1 MKVKYLI
8 YLFTFVI
15 MLSFTLFVFNAL
27 RRANTT
33 YIQNENNLYKLKQAK
48 AVSEAFQAAL
58 SAHRLKKLSQINNTI
73 TEAQWRDADE
83 LAHNKIASVK
93 SHVEH
98 ENSQF
103 QSVNQKFTLL
113 SMIGLMEKLLDN
125 DIRQIL
131 QGNNAATAHLFN
143 INSAYYIRQAD
154 KNFYQYSYDPQLFN
168 AESLLFI
175 ESISINNLLTLSLTE
190 LIDQIIDV
198 NLSSLE
204 RKDAYLKAIQLTGVI
219 KSLNTRLTFIEQ
231 TYDDPKISSLVDN
244 IQKYI
249 STEQVNNISQDL
261 AQAID
266 LNESYNADFIYQ
278 YIDALNHLSQQL
290 YQRSFDLQIASAQ
303 NKLYHSQITIY
314 GLLSLTGLIILFILL
329 PLLIFCSRMT
339 RWLTKTHNNILRLSK
354 GDINIDNNE
363 MFYSKELV
371 AINDAVT
378 QLKQY
383 NQVKLALE
391 QEKHQLIKDLE
402 LSSFFD
408 PLTNI
413 YNRRKFFIEYNLLS
427 ASSYPHAFCLID
439 IDNFKR
445 LNDTYGH
452 DIGDRV
458 LVMFTERL
466 GNHFRASDIFCRYGG
481 EEFAV
486 LLNPCSLEEASRL
499 MNQLRE
505 MTQQL
510 CLELPTG
517 KRVRFTIS
525 CGIAA
530 VNNSEALALAIKQ
543 ADEALYYCK
552 KSGRNR
558 VSIYTSHGFIP

>member
-8 YLFTFVI
+8 YLFTFAI
-15 MLSFTLFVFNAL
+15 MLSFSLFVFNAL
-27 RRANTT
+27 RIANTH
-33 YIQNENNLYKLKQAK
+33 YVQNESNLYKLQRTKDI
-48 AVSEAFQAAL
+48 SEAFQAVL
-58 SAHRLKKLSQINNTI
+58 SAHRLKRLSQINQTI

-83 LAHNKIASVK
+83 QAHDKIAIMK
-93 SHVEH
+93 SHAEH
-98 ENSQF
+98 KNQNF

-113 SMIGLMEKLLDN
+113 SMISLLEKLLDN
-125 DIRQIL
+125 DVQQIL
-131 QGNNAATAHLFN
+131 QSNNPATAHLFN
-143 INSAYYIRQAD
+143 INSAYYIVQAN
-154 KNFYQYSYDPQLFN
+154 KAFYQYSYDPQMIN

-175 ESISINNLLTLSLTE
+175 ESISFNNLLTLSLTE

-231 TYDDPKISSLVDN
+231 TYNDPKISSLVDSIKKHISSDQLN
-244 IQKYI
+244 YI
-249 STEQVNNISQDL
+249 SQGL
-261 AQAID
+261 YQAID
-266 LNESYNADFIYQ
+266 LNSSYNADSIYQ
-278 YIDALNHLSQQL
+278 YINEINQLSQPL
-290 YQRSFDLQIASAQ
+290 YQRSFELQIAATQ
-303 NKLYHSQITIY
+303 NKLYHSQTTIY
-314 GLLSLTGLIILFILL
+314 GLIALTGLIILFVLL
-329 PLLIFCSRMT
+329 PLLIFCSRIT

-354 GDINIDNNE
+354 GDTSIDNNE
-363 MFYSKELV
+363 VFYSQELV

-413 YNRRKFFIEYNLLS
+413 YNRRKFFIEYNLLP
-427 ASSYPHAFCLID
+427 ANSYPHTFCLID
-439 IDNFKR
+439 IDKFKR

-458 LVMFTERL
+458 LVMFAELLR
-466 GNHFRASDIFCRYGG
+466 NHFRASDIFCRYGG

-486 LLNPCSLEEASRL
+486 LLNRCSQEEASRL

-505 MTQQL
+505 LAEQL

-525 CGIAA
+525 CGIAS
-530 VNNSEALALAIKQ
+530 VNNIEGLASAIKQ

-558 VSIYTSHGFIP
+558 VSIYTSQGFIP